1 VSTAHRSPETAHRVW
16 QELMR
21 VERIGIV
28 GHTYPDGDAISSMLA
43 LAQLLDM
50 QEKTVQL
57 FSRHPVP
64 EYLRFLPGLDRIDVT
79 ASMSHAL
86 DALVFIEC
94 TDPER
99 TGIAGLQQTRHWIN
113 IDHHACNR
121 LFAHINWVDPA
132 APCVGAMI
140 YQLATVGGLQPPTT
154 FYTYIYVSLM
164 TDTGNFQYN
173 LHPRVFALAYD
184 LVRRGVPAEWIHRE
198 VYGRY
203 PVRKWRLLARV
214 LDTLE
219 QSEDGRIA
227 WITATADMLRELG
240 AQYEDLDGFVD
251 YPLRTR
257 DVEVAIFFK
266 EVAPNR
272 FRVSLRCHEP
282 WNLLPLAQQFGGGG
296 HRKAVA
302 FPMTGTLADVK
313 ARVLESVRAYL
324 HNADVYVSDYPELAY
339 SR

>member
-1 VSTAHRSPETAHRVW
+1 MSREHRASATAHEVW
-16 QELMR
+16 QELMQAQ
-21 VERIGIV
+21 RIGIV

-43 LAQLLDM
+43 LSQLLEM
-50 QEKTVQL
+50 HRKTVRL

-64 EYLRFLPGLDRIDVT
+64 EYLQFLPGIDRIQVT
-79 ASMSHAL
+79 SSISQPL
-86 DALVFIEC
+86 DTLVFIEC

-99 TGIAGLQQTRHWIN
+99 TGLAGLHRTDRWIN
-113 IDHHACNR
+113 IDHHACNH
-121 LFAHINWVDPA
+121 LFAHTNWVDPQ

-140 YQLATVGGLQPPTT
+140 YRLSEVSGLRPPTT

-173 LHPRVFALAYD
+173 LQPHVFELAYT

-219 QSEDGRIA
+219 QSEDGKIA
-227 WITATADMLRELG
+227 WIIATTDMLRELD
-240 AQYEDLDGFVD
+240 ARYEDLDGFVD

-257 DVEVAIFFK
+257 DVEIAIFFK
-266 EVAPNR
+266 EIAPNR

-313 ARVLESVRAYL
+313 ARVLASVRAYL
-324 HNADVYVSDYPELAY
+324 QDANAYPSDRPELVY